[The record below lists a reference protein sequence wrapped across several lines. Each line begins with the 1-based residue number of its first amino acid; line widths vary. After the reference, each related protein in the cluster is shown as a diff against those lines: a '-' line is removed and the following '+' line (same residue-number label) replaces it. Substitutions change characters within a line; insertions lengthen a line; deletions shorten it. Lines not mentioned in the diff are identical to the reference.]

1 MNSLRLARLTVA
13 KEDGLRRRMQAV
25 SVRSNLTRQMTQ
37 YGFWTSEYEVDT
49 ALDKLPQGQWLLA
62 LQMQLKFRKTVLKQP
77 GDRSLF
83 AQSQKGKKH
92 TWQILRSNLFTLI
105 TAASGIVP
113 AADLFQIVGQKINHR
128 FEEHS
133 EER

>member
-1 MNSLRLARLTVA
+1 
-13 KEDGLRRRMQAV
+13 
-25 SVRSNLTRQMTQ
+25 MTQ
-37 YGFWTSEYEVDT
+37 YGFWTSEYEVEK
-49 ALDKLPQGQWLLA
+49 ALDKLPQGEWLLA
-62 LQMQLKFRKTVLKQP
+62 LQIQLKFRRTDLKQP

-83 AQSQKGKKH
+83 ALSQKGKKH

-105 TAASGIVP
+105 AAASGIVP
-113 AADLFQIVGQKINHR
+113 AADLFKIVGQKINHR